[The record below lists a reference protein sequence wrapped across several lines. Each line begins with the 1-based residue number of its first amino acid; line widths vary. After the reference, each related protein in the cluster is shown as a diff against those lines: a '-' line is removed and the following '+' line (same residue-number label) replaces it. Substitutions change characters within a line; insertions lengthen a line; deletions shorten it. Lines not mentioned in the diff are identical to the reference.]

1 MANKNM
7 RESLETEYLR
17 MSLVTSELTPTQS
30 KTNSFRFSKKLIGG
44 VSVVLIIGCVIA
56 TVCISSP
63 QAFQS
68 EDSTKL
74 LSLQGSTILSAES
87 GTGELKFS
95 ELASFEDYDGDYP
108 SHLSSD
114 GKYFVYVSNSRDLK
128 VRSLEDSSKLYDIPY
143 QYGKI
148 YDSRFYLSHDTKI
161 LAVVR
166 EERFLHLINLNTTL
180 VTISYEHKY
189 DIRSLVL
196 THDNKHAFLIQ
207 QNSVCLLNLETKT
220 NVYEFRLRD
229 HELTIDATL
238 SEDHQYILVKNEEEL
253 RVWNTSTKERVL
265 LLYIEE
271 IGCKIEHERFIKQNK
286 YLVLI
291 GEDEKVRVLDFL
303 REREVF
309 KRHVTLGWVSD
320 IVYNDEYLALS
331 GDGGF
336 VLYNLND
343 WEEVENLN
351 SSINYSMSLSR
362 DGRYLVLAL
371 TDGTVTVFDLKNE
384 ITYNSSA
391 FVGTNYGVISTRMKD
406 DGTIIV
412 FVMDEDSTPKLFSYN
427 LKI

>member
-1 MANKNM
+1 
-7 RESLETEYLR
+7 
-17 MSLVTSELTPTQS
+17 
-30 KTNSFRFSKKLIGG
+30 
-44 VSVVLIIGCVIA
+44 
-56 TVCISSP
+56 
-63 QAFQS
+63 
-68 EDSTKL
+68 
-74 LSLQGSTILSAES
+74 
-87 GTGELKFS
+87 
-95 ELASFEDYDGDYP
+95 
-108 SHLSSD
+108 
-114 GKYFVYVSNSRDLK
+114 
-128 VRSLEDSSKLYDIPY
+128 
-143 QYGKI
+143 
-148 YDSRFYLSHDTKI
+148 
-161 LAVVR
+161 
-166 EERFLHLINLNTTL
+166 
-180 VTISYEHKY
+180 
-189 DIRSLVL
+189 
-196 THDNKHAFLIQ
+196 
-207 QNSVCLLNLETKT
+207 LNLETKT